1 MGGGSGGSGDLPER
15 PHSGNNKTRF
25 GPGVLPSPWPLC
37 LRESSGFGG
46 WESGTSCGPRA
57 DGSPF
62 ADHRASQAA
71 LLSPREPGA
80 HCRPSSIREAGTQ
93 AACRTWSGPL
103 KGLSRAG
110 LRLPKQAPHQSR
122 FLKFFYG
129 PFQGLCVDSVDVACR
144 QAPPPTLE
152 GHFLP
157 LPVICTQVKRIW
169 MEALPF
175 GHKEPWGPRL

>member
-1 MGGGSGGSGDLPER
+1 MGVRQRWEEALG
-15 PHSGNNKTRF
+15 
-25 GPGVLPSPWPLC
+25 GPGTC
-37 LRESSGFGG
+37 LRGHTVATTKRDLALAFSRPRGLSACESSGFGG
-46 WESGTSCGPRA
+46 WESGTSRGPRA

-152 GHFLP
+152 GHFASDLHP
-157 LPVICTQVKRIW
+157 SEKNLDGGLVFRPQR
-169 MEALPF
+169 AL
-175 GHKEPWGPRL
+175 GS